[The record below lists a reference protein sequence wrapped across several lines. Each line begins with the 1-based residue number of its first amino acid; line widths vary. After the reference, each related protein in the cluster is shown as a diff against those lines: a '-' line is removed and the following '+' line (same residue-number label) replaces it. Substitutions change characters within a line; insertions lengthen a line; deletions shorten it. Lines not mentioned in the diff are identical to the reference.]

1 MCKSSLIT
9 FLLAFVAGEAIAQT
23 APAAA
28 RPASAQAA
36 VASAAASSSAA
47 PAEFKIKGAP
57 ESARGTIATITDLA
71 QQLKVEQ
78 LRRDLREAKQHG
90 GGDATAIKVAAGSLG
105 LPPPPAVAVS
115 AQKIQNEKQPPSVTA
130 ILGLGGRLRARL
142 ADGRDLLVGQEALGW
157 TVKGISPST
166 VSFEHCS
173 VEKSRTGKT
182 ESTCTSRTVAPV
194 PM

>member
-9 FLLAFVAGEAIAQT
+9 FLLAVVASQAIAQT

-36 VASAAASSSAA
+36 VASAAASSAA
-47 PAEFKIKGAP
+47 SAEFKIKGAP
-57 ESARGTIATITDLA
+57 EPTRGTIATITDLA

-90 GGDATAIKVAAGSLG
+90 GGDATAIKGAAGSLG
-105 LPPPPAVAVS
+105 LPPPPAVPVS
-115 AQKIQNEKQPPSVTA
+115 AQKVQSDKQPPSVAA